1 MKTDLAHCRQLGVDI
16 VFAPEDDSMYSN
28 GHSTYVTEER
38 LTKRM
43 EGAARPAHFRGV
55 TTVVAKLFNLTRP
68 DIAVLERKTGS
79 SRLSFREWWT
89 T

>member
-1 MKTDLAHCRQLGVDI
+1 
-16 VFAPEDDSMYSN
+16 MYSN

-43 EGAARPAHFRGV
+43 EGHTRPAHFRGV

-68 DIAVLERKTGS
+68 DIAVFGAKDWQQSTVI
-79 SRLSFREWWT
+79 SRMVDDLNFPVRIVIAPTVRRPTAWR
-89 T
+89 